1 MLDMKDSLKHQ
12 KQGLA
17 TSDIRDIEGI
27 CFVKLRGQNIYCH
40 FLYTQLPLNE
50 DGKNLDKQLSYMK
63 YKRTVRKFHDIGLE
77 KQLSHFY

>member
-1 MLDMKDSLKHQ
+1 MEKSVLDIKDSLKHQ

-17 TSDIRDIEGI
+17 TSDVRDIEGI

-50 DGKNLDKQLSYMK
+50 DEKNR
-63 YKRTVRKFHDIGLE
+63 RTIELYELE
-77 KQLSHFY
+77 ENSEKIT